1 MNEKKINVLCVE
13 DEDEGNVTL
22 LCAFK
27 DGERPDKNK
36 LWEHVRDFLG
46 DYQGEEDEELYTHV
60 VNTLYDG
67 GSVELFGFEFYFL
80 RIPQYENE

>member
-1 MNEKKINVLCVE
+1 MKKQDINVLCVE

-27 DGERPDKNK
+27 DGERPNK
-36 LWEHVRDFLG
+36 EALTEHINEFLG
-46 DYQGEEDEELYTHV
+46 EYQSDEDEELYKHV
-60 VNTLYDG
+60 VDTLHNG
-67 GSVELFGFEFYFL
+67 GSVELFGFDFYFL